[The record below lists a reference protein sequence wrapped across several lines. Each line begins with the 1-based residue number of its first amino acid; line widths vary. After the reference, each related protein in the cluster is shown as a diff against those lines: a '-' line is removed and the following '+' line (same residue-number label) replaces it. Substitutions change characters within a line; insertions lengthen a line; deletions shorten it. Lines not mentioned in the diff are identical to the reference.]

1 MIVKTNTAHRIGHR
15 EISAARM
22 IALRQPPQDY
32 ASGVYM
38 ICCRSSHTPTSYE
51 PVTLTIRVDVVS
63 MGGLMARLTS
73 RSLL

>member
-22 IALRQPPQDY
+22 IALRQPPHDD

-38 ICCRSSHTPTSYE
+38 ICVAGHLTRR